1 MKDLDRLQHFAK
13 FIDAITGNAV
23 PHRNQHESFNGET
36 EELAIYERVKKERED
51 GQATEQS
58 RQC

>member
-1 MKDLDRLQHFAK
+1 MEELDRLQHFDR

-23 PHRNQHESFNGET
+23 SHRNENEVFNGEV

-51 GQATEQS
+51 GQAT